1 MAQTSRFVVAA
12 VIAVFSPIAISPALA
27 AASSPQQATVQGF
40 VGTWSC
46 ITHSSDNKTYRETDV
61 DSMFGD
67 WLRIDS
73 TYPAQGGAP
82 AGTGVTF
89 LGYDSK
95 HARWIVT
102 GVGTDGSY
110 FTSVSMSPAFDGS
123 KWTDQYPNDHG
134 TAVLHMPTATQYT
147 MDMQAPSSQG
157 KMTSQH
163 AICTKQ

>member
-1 MAQTSRFVVAA
+1 MAHR
-12 VIAVFSPIAISPALA
+12 
-27 AASSPQQATVQGF
+27 
-40 VGTWSC
+40 
-46 ITHSSDNKTYRETDV
+46 
-61 DSMFGD
+61 
-67 WLRIDS
+67 
-73 TYPAQGGAP
+73 P

-95 HARWIVT
+95 HALDRNRRRHR
-102 GVGTDGSY
+102 GSY
-110 FTSVSMSPAFDGS
+110 FTSVSMSRRSMAP

-134 TAVLHMPTATQYT
+134 TAVFHMPTATQYT